1 MCHRTGPP
9 IEPRTGGGCDRAKAK
24 IGAGI
29 AKECPERAPILSYTH
44 AMAFQRFAGLS
55 AWGETPQ
62 PRGAAVLAD
71 PLLNKGTAFSERERD
86 ALGLRPL
93 LPPRIFTME
102 EQVARTLAALRR
114 KQDNIEKYIYLTN
127 LQNRNE
133 VLFYRLVIDN
143 IEEMVPLIYTPTVGE
158 ACLQY
163 GSIYRRPRGLFI
175 SLRERGR
182 IAEMLRLWPHD
193 GVRLIVVTDGERI
206 LGLGDLG
213 ALGMGIPVG
222 KLSLYTACA
231 GVHPYYTLPI
241 TLDVGTDNA
250 SLLEAPFYIGIN
262 ERRAR
267 GEAYDGFI
275 EEFAAAV
282 AAVFPKA
289 LVQWEDFGN
298 ANAFRLLHKY
308 RSRLPSFNDDIQG
321 TASVALAG
329 LLGALKLT
337 GGSLSRQVLLFLGA
351 GEAGTGIAD
360 LYTAAARAE
369 GLSEAEARG
378 RCWFVD
384 TKGLVVRGRGD
395 TLAEHK
401 VPYAHEHPPIASLA
415 EAVRALKPTAL
426 IGVSG
431 MAGGFTRE
439 IVEAMCSINEKPI
452 IFALSN
458 PTSKA
463 ECTAE
468 QAYTWSKGRTV
479 FACGSPFAPVEFGGR
494 TFMPGQGNNIYIF
507 PGVGLGALASEAREV
522 TDEMFLE
529 AARTLAGLVRPEDL
543 AVGRIYPPLT
553 RIREVSLAI
562 AAAVAAVA
570 HRTGL
575 ARAPH
580 PGDLVGDIR
589 ERMFQPVYREFA

>member
-1 MCHRTGPP
+1 MLH
-9 IEPRTGGGCDRAKAK
+9 
-24 IGAGI
+24 
-29 AKECPERAPILSYTH
+29 
-44 AMAFQRFAGLS
+44 
-55 AWGETPQ
+55 
-62 PRGAAVLAD
+62 GAAVLAD

-93 LPPRIFTME
+93 LPPRVFTMD
-102 EQVARTLAALRR
+102 EQVQRTLGAVRR

-133 VLFYRLVIDN
+133 VLFYRLVIDY

-241 TLDVGTDNA
+241 TLDVGTDNET
-250 SLLEAPFYIGIN
+250 LQKGPFYIGIN
-262 ERRAR
+262 EHRAR
-267 GEAYDGFI
+267 GAAYDSFI
-275 EEFAAAV
+275 DEFV
-282 AAVFPKA
+282 TSVKTVFPKA
-289 LVQWEDFGN
+289 LLQWEDFGN
-298 ANAFRLLHKY
+298 ANAFRLLNKY
-308 RSRLPSFNDDIQG
+308 RRQLPCFNDDIQG

-329 LLGALKLT
+329 ILGALQIT
-337 GGSLSRQVLLFLGA
+337 GGKLADQRILFLGA

-369 GLSEAEARG
+369 GLSEAAARG

-401 VPYAHEHPPIASLA
+401 VPYAHDHPFIATLA
-415 EAVRALKPTAL
+415 EAVRVLKPTAL

-431 MAGGFTRE
+431 MAAGFTRE
-439 IVEAMCSINEKPI
+439 IVEAMTAVNDQPI

-468 QAYTWSKGRTV
+468 QAYTWSRGKAI
-479 FACGSPFAPVEFGGR
+479 FACGSPFAPVEYQGR
-494 TFMPGQGNNIYIF
+494 RFVPGQGNNIYIF
-507 PGVGLGALASEAREV
+507 PGVGLGALSSEAAEV
-522 TDEMFLE
+522 TDEMFL
-529 AARTLAGLVRPEDL
+529 AAAQTLAGLVQPEDL
-543 AVGRIYPPLT
+543 ALGRIYPALT
-553 RIREVSLAI
+553 KIREVSLQI
-562 AAAVAAVA
+562 AAAVAEVA
-570 HRTGL
+570 HRSGL
-575 ARAPH
+575 ARAPR
-580 PGDLVGDIR
+580 PANILEDIR
-589 ERMFQPVYREFA
+589 DRMFQPVYRDFA

>member
-1 MCHRTGPP
+1 MLH
-9 IEPRTGGGCDRAKAK
+9 
-24 IGAGI
+24 
-29 AKECPERAPILSYTH
+29 
-44 AMAFQRFAGLS
+44 
-55 AWGETPQ
+55 
-62 PRGAAVLAD
+62 GAAVLAD
-71 PLLNKGTAFSERERD
+71 PLLNKGTAFTERERD

-93 LPPRIFTME
+93 LPPRVFTME
-102 EQVARTLAALRR
+102 EQVQRTLAAVHR

-133 VLFYRLVIDN
+133 VLFYRLVIDY

-241 TLDVGTDNA
+241 TLDVGTDNET
-250 SLLEAPFYIGIN
+250 LQKGPFYIGIN
-262 ERRAR
+262 EHRAR
-267 GEAYDGFI
+267 GAAYDDFI
-275 EEFAAAV
+275 EEFVTAV
-282 AAVFPKA
+282 KTVFPKA
-289 LVQWEDFGN
+289 LLQWEDFGN
-298 ANAFRLLHKY
+298 ANAFRLLNKY
-308 RSRLPSFNDDIQG
+308 RRRLPCFNDDIQG

-329 LLGALKLT
+329 MLGALKIT
-337 GGSLSRQVLLFLGA
+337 GGRLSDQRILFLGA

-369 GLSEAEARG
+369 GLSEAAARD

-384 TKGLVVRGRGD
+384 TKGLVVKGRGD

-401 VPYAHEHPPIASLA
+401 VPYAHDFPFIQTLA
-415 EAVRALKPTAL
+415 EAVKVLRPTAL

-431 MAGGFTRE
+431 MASGFTRE
-439 IVEAMCSINEKPI
+439 IVEAMTAVNEKPI

-468 QAYTWSKGRTV
+468 QAYTWSKGRV
-479 FACGSPFAPVEFGGR
+479 IFACGSPFAPVEYQGR
-494 TFMPGQGNNIYIF
+494 RYVPGQGNNIYIF
-507 PGVGLGALASEAREV
+507 PGVGLGALASEASEV
-522 TDEMFLE
+522 TDEMFL
-529 AARTLAGLVRPEDL
+529 AAAQTLAGMVQPEDL

-553 RIREVSLAI
+553 KIRDVSLRI
-562 AAAVAAVA
+562 AAAVAEVA

-575 ARAPH
+575 ARAPR
-580 PGDLVGDIR
+580 PGDVLEDIR
-589 ERMFQPVYREFA
+589 GRMFHPVYRDFV

>member
-1 MCHRTGPP
+1 MLH
-9 IEPRTGGGCDRAKAK
+9 
-24 IGAGI
+24 
-29 AKECPERAPILSYTH
+29 
-44 AMAFQRFAGLS
+44 
-55 AWGETPQ
+55 
-62 PRGAAVLAD
+62 GAAVLAD
-71 PLLNKGTAFSERERD
+71 PLLNKGTAFTERERD

-93 LPPRIFTME
+93 LPPRVFTME
-102 EQVARTLAALRR
+102 EQVQRTLGAVHR

-133 VLFYRLVIDN
+133 VLFYRLVIDY

-182 IAEMLRLWPHD
+182 ITEMLRLWPHD

-241 TLDVGTDNA
+241 TLDVGTDNET
-250 SLLEAPFYIGIN
+250 LQKGPFYIGIN

-267 GEAYDGFI
+267 GEAYDDFI
-275 EEFAAAV
+275 EEFVTAV
-282 AAVFPKA
+282 KTVFPKA
-289 LVQWEDFGN
+289 LLQWEDFGN
-298 ANAFRLLHKY
+298 ANAFRLLNKY
-308 RSRLPSFNDDIQG
+308 RRRLPCFNDDIQG

-329 LLGALKLT
+329 MLGALQIT
-337 GGSLSRQVLLFLGA
+337 GARLSDQRILFLGA

-369 GLSEAEARG
+369 GLSEAAARD

-401 VPYAHEHPPIASLA
+401 VPYAHDFPFIQTLA
-415 EAVRALKPTAL
+415 EAVKVLRPTAL

-431 MAGGFTRE
+431 MASGFTRE
-439 IVEAMCSINEKPI
+439 IVEAMTAVNEKPI

-468 QAYTWSKGRTV
+468 QAYTWSKGRV
-479 FACGSPFAPVEFGGR
+479 IFACGSPFAPVEYQGR
-494 TFMPGQGNNIYIF
+494 RYVPGQGNNIYIF
-507 PGVGLGALASEAREV
+507 PGVGLGALASEASEV
-522 TDEMFLE
+522 TDEMFL
-529 AARTLAGLVRPEDL
+529 AAAQTLAGLVQPEDL

-553 RIREVSLAI
+553 KIRDVSLRI
-562 AAAVAAVA
+562 AAAVAEVA

-575 ARAPH
+575 ARAPR
-580 PGDLVGDIR
+580 PADVLEDIR
-589 ERMFQPVYREFA
+589 GRMFHPVYRDFV

>member
-1 MCHRTGPP
+1 MLH
-9 IEPRTGGGCDRAKAK
+9 
-24 IGAGI
+24 
-29 AKECPERAPILSYTH
+29 
-44 AMAFQRFAGLS
+44 
-55 AWGETPQ
+55 
-62 PRGAAVLAD
+62 GAAVLAD
-71 PLLNKGTAFSERERD
+71 PLLNKGTAFNDRERD

-93 LPPRIFTME
+93 LPPRVFTMD
-102 EQVARTLAALRR
+102 EQVQRTLGAVRR

-133 VLFYRLVIDN
+133 VLFYRLVIDY

-163 GSIYRRPRGLFI
+163 GQIYRRPRGLFI
-175 SLRERGR
+175 SLWERGR

-241 TLDVGTDNA
+241 TLDVGTDNET
-250 SLLEAPFYIGIN
+250 LQKGPFYIGIN
-262 ERRAR
+262 EHRAR
-267 GEAYDGFI
+267 GAAYDSFI
-275 EEFAAAV
+275 AEFVTAV
-282 AAVFPKA
+282 KTVFPKA

-298 ANAFRLLHKY
+298 ANAFRLLNRY
-308 RSRLPSFNDDIQG
+308 RRQLPSFNDDIQG

-329 LLGALKLT
+329 ILGALKLT
-337 GGSLSRQVLLFLGA
+337 GGRLADQRILFLGA

-369 GLSEAEARG
+369 GLGEDAARN

-401 VPYAHEHPPIASLA
+401 VPYAHDFPFIPTLV
-415 EAVRALKPTAL
+415 EAVRVLRPTAL

-431 MAGGFTRE
+431 MAAGFTRE
-439 IVEAMCSINEKPI
+439 IVEAMTAVNEMPI

-468 QAYTWSKGRTV
+468 QAYTWSEGRAI
-479 FACGSPFAPVEFGGR
+479 FACGSPFAPVEYRGR
-494 TFMPGQGNNIYIF
+494 RFVPGQGNNIYIF
-507 PGVGLGALASEAREV
+507 PGVGLGALASEAAEV
-522 TDEMFLE
+522 TDEMFL
-529 AARTLAGLVRPEDL
+529 AAAQTLAGLVQPDDL
-543 AVGRIYPPLT
+543 ALGRIYPALT
-553 RIREVSLAI
+553 KIRDVSLRI
-562 AAAVAAVA
+562 AAAVAEVA
-570 HRTGL
+570 HRSGI
-575 ARAPH
+575 ARAPQ
-580 PGDLVGDIR
+580 PADIGEDIR
-589 ERMFQPVYREFA
+589 SRMFQPVYRDFA

>member
-1 MCHRTGPP
+1 MSSKP
-9 IEPRTGGGCDRAKAK
+9 A
-24 IGAGI
+24 
-29 AKECPERAPILSYTH
+29 S
-44 AMAFQRFAGLS
+44 GLS
-55 AWGETPQ
+55 AWGEPLRQ
-62 PRGAAVLAD
+62 HGAAVLSD
-71 PLLNKGTAFSERERD
+71 PLLNKGTAFTDRERD
-86 ALGLRPL
+86 VLGLRPL
-93 LPPRIFTME
+93 LPPRVFSMA
-102 EQVARTLAALRR
+102 EQVQRTLGALRR

-133 VLFYRLVIDN
+133 VLFYRLVIDH

-163 GSIYRRPRGLFI
+163 GSIYRRPRGLFL

-241 TLDVGTDNA
+241 TLDVGTDNN
-250 SLLEAPFYIGIN
+250 SLQGAPFYIGIN

-267 GEAYDGFI
+267 GAVYDEFI
-275 EEFAAAV
+275 EEFVTAV
-282 AAVFPKA
+282 KSVFPKA

-298 ANAFRLLHKY
+298 TNAFRLLHRY
-308 RSRLPSFNDDIQG
+308 RNRLPSFNDDIQG
-321 TASVALAG
+321 TAAVALAG
-329 LLGALKLT
+329 LIGALRMT
-337 GGSLSRQVLLFLGA
+337 GSSLSKERILFLGA

-360 LYTAAARAE
+360 LYTAAACEE
-369 GLSEAEARG
+369 GLTPAEARA

-384 TKGLVVRGRGD
+384 TKGLVVTNRGD
-395 TLAEHK
+395 VLAEHK
-401 VPYAHEHPPIASLA
+401 VPYAHNHAPIQTLA
-415 EAVRALKPTAL
+415 EAVRAIKPTAL

-431 MAGGFTRE
+431 MAAAFTKE
-439 IVEAMCSINEKPI
+439 IVESMCSYNERPI

-468 QAYTWSKGRTV
+468 QAYTWSNGKAI
-479 FACGSPFAPVEFGGR
+479 FACGSPFAPVDLNGR
-494 TFMPGQGNNIYIF
+494 RFVPGQGNNIYIF
-507 PGVGLGALASEAREV
+507 PGVGLGALASEATAV
-522 TDEMFLE
+522 TDEMFLA
-529 AARTLAGLVRPEDL
+529 AARTLAGLVEPEDL
-543 AVGRIYPPLT
+543 AVGRVYPPLT
-553 RIREVSLAI
+553 KIREVSLEI
-562 AAAVAAVA
+562 AAAVAKVA
-570 HRTGL
+570 YDAGI
-575 ARAPH
+575 ARAPK
-580 PGDLVGDIR
+580 PDDLKDDIR
-589 ERMFQPVYREFA
+589 GRMFQPVYTDYV

>member
-1 MCHRTGPP
+1 MLH
-9 IEPRTGGGCDRAKAK
+9 
-24 IGAGI
+24 
-29 AKECPERAPILSYTH
+29 
-44 AMAFQRFAGLS
+44 
-55 AWGETPQ
+55 
-62 PRGAAVLAD
+62 GAAVLAD
-71 PLLNKGTAFSERERD
+71 PLLNKGTAFTERERD

-93 LPPRIFTME
+93 LPPRVFTME
-102 EQVARTLAALRR
+102 EQVQRTLAAVHR

-133 VLFYRLVIDN
+133 VLFYRLVIDY

-182 IAEMLRLWPHD
+182 ISEMLRLWPHD

-241 TLDVGTDNA
+241 TLDVGTDNET
-250 SLLEAPFYIGIN
+250 LQKGPFYIGIN
-262 ERRAR
+262 EHRAR
-267 GEAYDGFI
+267 GAAYDDFI
-275 EEFAAAV
+275 EEFVTAV
-282 AAVFPKA
+282 KTVFPKA
-289 LVQWEDFGN
+289 LLQWEDFGN
-298 ANAFRLLHKY
+298 ANAFRLLNKY
-308 RSRLPSFNDDIQG
+308 RRRLPSFNDDIQG

-329 LLGALKLT
+329 MLGALKIT
-337 GGSLSRQVLLFLGA
+337 GGRLSDQRILFLGA

-369 GLSEAEARG
+369 GLSEAAARD

-384 TKGLVVRGRGD
+384 TKGLVVKGRGD

-401 VPYAHEHPPIASLA
+401 VPYAHDFPFIQTLA
-415 EAVRALKPTAL
+415 EAVKVLRPTAL

-431 MAGGFTRE
+431 MASGFTRE
-439 IVEAMCSINEKPI
+439 IVEAMTAVNEKPI

-468 QAYTWSKGRTV
+468 QAYTWSKGRV
-479 FACGSPFAPVEFGGR
+479 IFACGSPFAPVEYQGR
-494 TFMPGQGNNIYIF
+494 RYVPGQGNNIYIF
-507 PGVGLGALASEAREV
+507 PGVGLGALASEASEV
-522 TDEMFLE
+522 TDEMFL
-529 AARTLAGLVRPEDL
+529 AAAQTLAGMVQPEDL

-553 RIREVSLAI
+553 KIRDVSLRI
-562 AAAVAAVA
+562 AAAVAEVA

-575 ARAPH
+575 ARAPR
-580 PGDLVGDIR
+580 PGNVLEDIR
-589 ERMFQPVYREFA
+589 GRMFHPVYRDFV

>member
-1 MCHRTGPP
+1 MLH
-9 IEPRTGGGCDRAKAK
+9 
-24 IGAGI
+24 
-29 AKECPERAPILSYTH
+29 
-44 AMAFQRFAGLS
+44 
-55 AWGETPQ
+55 
-62 PRGAAVLAD
+62 GAAVLAD
-71 PLLNKGTAFSERERD
+71 PLLNKGTAFTERERD

-93 LPPRIFTME
+93 LPPRVFTME
-102 EQVARTLAALRR
+102 EQVQRTLAAVHR

-133 VLFYRLVIDN
+133 VLFYRLVIDY

-241 TLDVGTDNA
+241 TLDVGTDNET
-250 SLLEAPFYIGIN
+250 LQKGPFYIGIN
-262 ERRAR
+262 EHRAR
-267 GEAYDGFI
+267 GAAYDDFI
-275 EEFAAAV
+275 EEFVTAV
-282 AAVFPKA
+282 KTVFPKA
-289 LVQWEDFGN
+289 LLQWEDFGN
-298 ANAFRLLHKY
+298 ANAFRLLNKY
-308 RSRLPSFNDDIQG
+308 RRRLPCFNDDIQG

-329 LLGALKLT
+329 MLGALKIT
-337 GGSLSRQVLLFLGA
+337 GGRLSDQRILFLGA

-369 GLSEAEARG
+369 GLSEAAARD

-384 TKGLVVRGRGD
+384 TKGLVVKGRGD

-401 VPYAHEHPPIASLA
+401 VPYAHDFPFIQTLA
-415 EAVRALKPTAL
+415 EAVKVLRPTAL

-431 MAGGFTRE
+431 MASGFTRE
-439 IVEAMCSINEKPI
+439 IVEAMTAVNEKPI

-468 QAYTWSKGRTV
+468 QAYTWSKGRV
-479 FACGSPFAPVEFGGR
+479 IFACGSPFAPVEYQGR
-494 TFMPGQGNNIYIF
+494 RYVPGQGNNIYIF
-507 PGVGLGALASEAREV
+507 PGVGLGALASEASEV
-522 TDEMFLE
+522 TDEMFL
-529 AARTLAGLVRPEDL
+529 AAAQTLAGMVQPEDL

-553 RIREVSLAI
+553 KIRDVSLRI
-562 AAAVAAVA
+562 AAAVAEVA

-575 ARAPH
+575 ARAPR
-580 PGDLVGDIR
+580 PGNVLEDIR
-589 ERMFQPVYREFA
+589 GRMFHPVYRDFV